1 LTPRDIFK
9 VLHKYHSE
17 LADNT
22 LTYKAVKGT
31 GDAIEGTTVA
41 GTHYIFSFKSTKQWS
56 LYYGKA
62 IKEFERRK

>member
-1 LTPRDIFK
+1 MTPPDIFR

-17 LADNT
+17 LANNT

-31 GDAIEGTTVA
+31 SDAIEGTTVA
-41 GTHYIFSFKSTKQWS
+41 GTHYIFSFKNTKEWS

-62 IKEFERRK
+62 TKNFERR